1 MTGYEVNTAYLRGYA
16 GQLRGNADGATT
28 ISDYAATHLRN
39 FDRISGLL
47 EPAQWYSSFFADLFV
62 DKVCPAV
69 HGLLRRTSDQ
79 LTQSAITYDTAE
91 QDALVRFQAGQGGGT
106 GTAPPDTAPPD
117 TQAPPGVQGFTDGAD
132 VAPKPPK
139 DERLTGWVEDKLAD
153 LLGEV
158 TAVVRFFTGYDII
171 DEWAPVVLGDWG
183 AIYRLADAY
192 NEVTHS
198 FRAVHQDVKA
208 GMDVLAPHWLGSD
221 GGAAAAGFGKH
232 VGGRILP
239 GLDLF
244 AETADSARAAHEYIA
259 ITYEAIVTNAIWLLD
274 YYAVRFKSVVKR
286 IATAVKELSLDMSTW
301 LNLGEELFS
310 IAEDYIEFVK
320 TTFQAIEVCLDQY
333 RELGEMAFETIDL
346 ALTFVEFKAAGN

>member
-1 MTGYEVNTAYLRGYA
+1 MTGYEVNTAYLYGYA
-16 GQLRGNADGATT
+16 GQLQGDAAGMTT

-47 EPAQWYSSFFADLFV
+47 EPAQWYSSIMADQVV
-62 DKVCPAV
+62 DKMCPAFD
-69 HGLLRRTSDQ
+69 GMMRLTADR
-79 LTQSAITYDTAE
+79 LTQTAITYETAE
-91 QDALVRFQAGQGGGT
+91 QDALVRFQAGQGGGV
-106 GTAPPDTAPPD
+106 GTAPPDSPP
-117 TQAPPGVQGFTDGAD
+117 PPAGAGFTDGAD

-139 DERLTGWVEDKLAD
+139 DECLTEWVEEKLAD

-192 NEVTHS
+192 NEITHS
-198 FRAVHQDVKA
+198 VRAVHQDVQA

-221 GGAAAAGFGKH
+221 GGAAAAGFGRH
-232 VGGRILP
+232 VGGRLLP
-239 GLDLF
+239 GLNLF
-244 AETADSARAAHEYIA
+244 AEVTDGSRAAHEFIA

-286 IATAVKELSLDMSTW
+286 IAQAAKDVTLDPRTW
-301 LNLGEELFS
+301 WDLGEELFS

-320 TTFQAIEVCLDQY
+320 TTFQAVQVCLDQY
-333 RELGEMAFETIDL
+333 RELGEFAIETIGTVL
-346 ALTFVEFKAAGN
+346 AFIEFKAAGN

>member
-1 MTGYEVNTAYLRGYA
+1 MTGYEVNTAYLHGYA
-16 GQLRGNADGATT
+16 AQLRGDVAGMTT
-28 ISDYAATHLRN
+28 ICDYAAAHLRN

-47 EPAQWYSSFFADLFV
+47 EPAQWYSGIMADQIV
-62 DKVCPAV
+62 DKMCPAF
-69 HGLLRRTSDQ
+69 HGLLRLTSDN
-79 LTQSAITYDTAE
+79 LTKSAITYDTAE

-106 GTAPPDTAPPD
+106 DTAPPD
-117 TQAPPGVQGFTDGAD
+117 TQAPPAAQGFTAGAD

-183 AIYRLADAY
+183 AVYRLADAY

-198 FRAVHQDVKA
+198 VRAIHQDVRA
-208 GMDVLAPHWLGSD
+208 GMDILAPHWLGSG

-232 VGGRILP
+232 VGGRLLP
-239 GLDLF
+239 GLNLF
-244 AETADSARAAHEYIA
+244 AEVTDGARAAHEFIA

-286 IATAVKELSLDMSTW
+286 IAKAAKDVTLDPRTW
-301 LNLGEELFS
+301 WDLGEELFS

-320 TTFQAIEVCLDQY
+320 TTFQAVEVCLDQY
-333 RELGEMAFETIDL
+333 RELGEFAIETIDTAI
-346 ALTFVEFKAAGN
+346 ALVEFKAAGN